1 MKKNIGFTLLA
12 IYLIIVGLI
21 GVANI
26 SLGALSI
33 LVPIFAIAAGVCILI
48 GK

>member
-12 IYLIIVGLI
+12 IYLIIGGLI
-21 GVANI
+21 GVAHI
-26 SLGALSI
+26 SLGALSN
-33 LVPIFAIAAGVCILI
+33 LVPILAIVAGVCILI